1 MAKIGYGANTIGV
14 SKLYKLHELK
24 RFFKQTL
31 DVLRGQLASFRGR
44 TSFFRLATRATV
56 KPLAGCSVQR

>member
-24 RFFKQTL
+24 RFFNKHWTSYVGNWLLFEGVPLFL
-31 DVLRGQLASFRGR
+31 D
-44 TSFFRLATRATV
+44 
-56 KPLAGCSVQR
+56 